1 VWALL
6 LLAACA
12 TVRGRD
18 ARERELEQQLA
29 AWRSSEPLDRGWDEA
44 RRLLAERGYPLADKD
59 ADAVGQRR
67 IPPLERLASP
77 ARATAEGGPLDRSLD
92 TGWSG
97 GRDRYAVR
105 SLAAGDGWRIA
116 FWRLEDGTDGRPM
129 EPTRDRAME
138 LALVRRLDPDAAAR
152 IDAALAAGAA
162 R

>member
-6 LLAACA
+6 VLAACA
-12 TVRGRD
+12 TVRAHG

-67 IPPLERLASP
+67 MGALDRLGSP
-77 ARATAEGGPLDRSLD
+77 ARATAEPRPLERSLD
-92 TGWSG
+92 TGWSAA
-97 GRDRYAVR
+97 RDRYSVR
-105 SLAAGDGWRIA
+105 SVPAADGWRIV
-116 FWRLEDGTDGRPM
+116 FWRLDDGADGRPV
-129 EPTRDRAME
+129 EPRRDRALE
-138 LALVRRLDPDAAAR
+138 LALVRRIDPAAAAR
-152 IDAALAAGAA
+152 IDAALAAGDA